1 MTLHQK
7 NTTQSWSSNMQVR
20 LRLLGTAFW
29 SAIQIKKENNHIGL
43 FSEYKDL
50 DIENKH
56 ISNTTL
62 KNYQYW
68 KLIKKYLQL
77 QEVEIRELI
86 LIYLKNNENTNN
98 KNKCNSSWANV
109 YCICRMTLNSGDI
122 DSSICTMVCLKIHQ
136 TCFMSCLF
144 KYSSIWQFD
153 ARKTNWC
160 KTVTIQIRL
169 QLSRKQLKAKSM

>member
-1 MTLHQK
+1 
-7 NTTQSWSSNMQVR
+7 MQVR

-86 LIYLKNNENTNN
+86 LIYLKNNENSKTTM
-98 KNKCNSSWANV
+98 SWV
-109 YCICRMTLNSGDI
+109 EEPILRFEYPFVLIIKGMIYL
-122 DSSICTMVCLKIHQ
+122 
-136 TCFMSCLF
+136 
-144 KYSSIWQFD
+144 
-153 ARKTNWC
+153 
-160 KTVTIQIRL
+160 
-169 QLSRKQLKAKSM
+169 